1 MRVNLR
7 EYMFRAWY
15 WYVNNRDKNAEILFM
30 NYGYSDDNQQ
40 VDLESEDENNRY
52 SIQLYHHLITEVDIE
67 NKDILEVG
75 CGRGGGLAYIVKNFK
90 PLTAKGIDLDKGA
103 IKFCNKHYPL
113 NGLSFTQGDAQ
124 NLPIED
130 NSYDVLINVESSHR
144 YPEFHL
150 FLNEVKRI
158 LRSGGYFLYTDF
170 RYDWEMN
177 ELQKQI
183 EQSGFKIIKEQII
196 TGKVVKALELDDK
209 RRRELIKK
217 LVPGFIRK
225 IALNFAGTIGSET
238 YNHFDSG
245 KYEYYSYIMRKN

>member
-1 MRVNLR
+1 MKINIR

-40 VDLESEDENNRY
+40 VNLKSEDENNRY

-90 PLTAKGIDLDKGA
+90 PSTAKGIDLDKGA
-103 IKFCNKHYPL
+103 VKFCNKHYPL
-113 NGLSFTQGDAQ
+113 KGLSFTKGDAQ
-124 NLPIED
+124 NLPVED
-130 NSYDVLINVESSHR
+130 NSYDVIINVESSHR

-158 LRSGGYFLYTDF
+158 LRSGGYFLYADF

-177 ELQKQI
+177 ELIKQI

-196 TGKVVKALELDDK
+196 TRKIVKALELDDK
-209 RRRELIKK
+209 RRRELVKK
-217 LVPGFIRK
+217 LVPGFISK
-225 IALNFAGTIGSET
+225 MALNFAGTVGSET
-238 YNHFDSG
+238 YNQFDSG
-245 KYEYYSYIMRKN
+245 KYEYYSYILRKN